1 MSKKW
6 QKKIKKIKNLSK
18 KRLIL
23 KHNFEIGH
31 FWDFLVI
38 YPRDFGAKKMKK
50 KYQKSQ
56 KLVKKGANF
65 KAQFWN

>member
-1 MSKKW
+1 MSK
-6 QKKIKKIKNLSK
+6 IGSYIFV
-18 KRLIL
+18 I
-23 KHNFEIGH
+23 FEIGH

-65 KAQFWN
+65 KAQF

>member
-1 MSKKW
+1 M
-6 QKKIKKIKNLSK
+6 SK

-56 KLVKKGANF
+56 KFVKKEAYF
-65 KAQFWN
+65 KAQF